1 MKYIST
7 NFDGLFLIEP
17 TVFSD
22 ERGEF
27 YRVYCDQENSEFS
40 DFSVKQINHSIT
52 KEKGTVRGFHFQYEP
67 NTEAKIVKC
76 IRGSVYDVVVDIR
89 KGSPT
94 FLGVYTVELS
104 SKKRNMLQIP
114 KGFAHAFQTL
124 ENDSELLYLH
134 SEFYTPANE
143 GGLNYKDPM
152 LDITWPLDVK
162 NISERDELH
171 KFLSID
177 FEGIE
182 INEM

>member
-22 ERGEF
+22 GRGEF
-27 YRVYCDQENSEFS
+27 YRVYCDQKNSEFS

-67 NTEAKIVKC
+67 NAEAKIVKC

-94 FLGVYTVELS
+94 FLSSYTVELS
-104 SKKRNMLQIP
+104 AKKRNMLLIP
-114 KGFAHAFQTL
+114 KGFAHAFQAL

-143 GGLNYKDPM
+143 GGLNHKDPL
-152 LDITWPLDVK
+152 LDIIWPLGIK
-162 NISERDELH
+162 NISERDGLH
-171 KFLSID
+171 KFLNID